1 MVDVALELTSA
12 NASLD
17 GRASTA
23 QYQNARISAP
33 IVNFASPLMNV
44 NVSLV
49 MKAMTAPNQLAFNLV
64 YMENVQHQIHAHVKQ
79 DGLTQIVPLLFANK
93 LVVTEVSKVCTLD
106 MILLVSTSSKVS
118 QIWTQEIALDPTH
131 VLVQLNGKAMIVE
144 KRCVNNTAEL
154 GIALLLIHANVLQ
167 TGVGSTVLNLFATK
181 DILNRCLQTQTIL
194 PSIGLSTDRVI

>member
-1 MVDVALELTSA
+1 MPSESFRRRVPSFAKMVDVALELTSA

-93 LVVTEVSKVCTLD
+93 LVVTE
-106 MILLVSTSSKVS
+106 
-118 QIWTQEIALDPTH
+118 EIALDPTH